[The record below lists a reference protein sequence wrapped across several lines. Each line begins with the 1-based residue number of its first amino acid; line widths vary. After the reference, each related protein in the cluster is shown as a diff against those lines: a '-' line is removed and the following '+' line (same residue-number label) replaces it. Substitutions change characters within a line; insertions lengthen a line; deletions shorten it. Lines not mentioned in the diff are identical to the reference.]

1 MEMVSPMRDAEIH
14 CAWLCLSDG
23 PGGTSWQKDKRPTV
37 LIRVSDEQDA
47 VSFPEELQY
56 YRQRNEELQMEVD
69 KLEEVL
75 AQMEEDSMGQQQVD
89 IVPCHYPLPTTFTLV
104 VGSLQIPSRCSCS
117 GEPCCLIRLP
127 YVFLPVDVEPAS
139 PSEAAGEENVNPRE
153 TTAGGIL

>member
-1 MEMVSPMRDAEIH
+1 MSPGNAWMEMVSPMRDAEIH

-89 IVPCHYPLPTTFTLV
+89 SVPFVIIPCPQR
-104 VGSLQIPSRCSCS
+104 SLSLSAACKSPRAARVQ
-117 GEPCCLIRLP
+117 
-127 YVFLPVDVEPAS
+127 AS
-139 PSEAAGEENVNPRE
+139 HAV
-153 TTAGGIL
+153 

>member
-1 MEMVSPMRDAEIH
+1 MQEFTVSGFACRMVWVTQH
-14 CAWLCLSDG
+14 
-23 PGGTSWQKDKRPTV
+23 PGSQHERPTV

-89 IVPCHYPLPTTFTLV
+89 IIPRPQH
-104 VGSLQIPSRCSCS
+104 SLSLSAACKFFRAARVQ
-117 GEPCCLIRLP
+117 
-127 YVFLPVDVEPAS
+127 AS
-139 PSEAAGEENVNPRE
+139 HAV
-153 TTAGGIL
+153 

>member
-1 MEMVSPMRDAEIH
+1 
-14 CAWLCLSDG
+14 
-23 PGGTSWQKDKRPTV
+23 V

-89 IVPCHYPLPTTFTLV
+89 IIPFAIIPCVHNIHSSCRQPANVLELLVFRRVMLSNTPAICVP
-104 VGSLQIPSRCSCS
+104 SS
-117 GEPCCLIRLP
+117 
-127 YVFLPVDVEPAS
+127 
-139 PSEAAGEENVNPRE
+139 
-153 TTAGGIL
+153 